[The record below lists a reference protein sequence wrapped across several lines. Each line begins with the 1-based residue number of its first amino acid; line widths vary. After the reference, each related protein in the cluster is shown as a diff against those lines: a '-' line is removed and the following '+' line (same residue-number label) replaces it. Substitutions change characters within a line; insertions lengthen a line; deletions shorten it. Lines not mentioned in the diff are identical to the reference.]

1 MVLAALPYCIIP
13 LLSLNFEKLQ
23 NNENFQRYFVSF
35 IADLKLSKRSYLT
48 MTILF
53 FLRRQVFAL
62 SAVFLEGSPILQ
74 INIMFVQSLV
84 MLSYLLS
91 QRPFET
97 PLMNRLE
104 YFNEFCIL
112 VMTYPTLLFSGYFNS
127 PPSLQYNVGWA
138 MICVMLT
145 NTLVNFFIAFKE
157 SCRGMKIAV
166 IVAYRMVKKALEKR
180 SSKVYDISAAQP
192 AFGAT

>member
-1 MVLAALPYCIIP
+1 M
-13 LLSLNFEKLQ
+13 SLNFEKLQ

-48 MTILF
+48 MTLLF

-62 SAVFLEGSPILQ
+62 SAVFLVGSPILQ